1 MEKKEPKIKIYVSCH
16 KESYIPENQLLYPIQ
31 VGTAIADKKLPG
43 MLYDNEGDNISEK
56 NKQYCELTAQYWVW
70 KNDKDA
76 DYYGFFH
83 YRRYFNFSLREIE
96 EDGWGNVEYTQP
108 INKKILEELKIEEEW
123 MQKIICQYD
132 IIVPKRRK
140 LPVEQKNVFEQYVT
154 SIGQKKEDLKAVID
168 ILIKKFPEYYDI
180 CQKYLASDEA
190 YECNMFIMKKDMFVE
205 YTKWLFS
212 ILFELEKERD
222 FSTYNEVELRAPAY
236 LGERLFAIWFLY
248 NSKKRKWKVLE
259 LQKTLFRDTDEEK
272 KFIKTEPEAITV
284 ILSGNDYYS
293 PYIAVMV
300 ESILENSNNKRKYDI
315 YILTSDISEENK
327 KRIHAIVKDKD
338 NFSLNFVDVLHFVK
352 EKSFFVD
359 QHISVETYYRLYIL
373 DLFKSTS
380 KVLYLDSDMVVNE
393 DIAYLYD
400 TNIEGYYLAA
410 VKDIDIAGNSKR
422 DKGILEYL
430 SEEVGCKKEGSY
442 FQAGVILFNLDFIR
456 KKYKTE
462 DLVELALQKKWRYH
476 DQDVLNYAFKEKVY
490 YISQS
495 WNVLMN
501 WQNGTYESR
510 MNFIKY
516 APYVLY
522 SEYMKARVKPK
533 IVHYAGYQ
541 KPWEVTE
548 CDMSEYFWKYARKT
562 LYYEIIINRNKIK
575 ETIVVEKLEQKNKE
589 NILVEEV
596 DNQGIKIKGVDDP
609 IFVDGVMIKLINSF
623 NKRYPIGSK
632 KRARLRKIIKRFVK

>member
-1 MEKKEPKIKIYVSCH
+1 M
-16 KESYIPENQLLYPIQ
+16 
-31 VGTAIADKKLPG
+31 
-43 MLYDNEGDNISEK
+43 
-56 NKQYCELTAQYWVW
+56 
-70 KNDKDA
+70 
-76 DYYGFFH
+76 
-83 YRRYFNFSLREIE
+83 
-96 EDGWGNVEYTQP
+96 
-108 INKKILEELKIEEEW
+108 
-123 MQKIICQYD
+123 
-132 IIVPKRRK
+132 
-140 LPVEQKNVFEQYVT
+140 
-154 SIGQKKEDLKAVID
+154 
-168 ILIKKFPEYYDI
+168 
-180 CQKYLASDEA
+180 
-190 YECNMFIMKKDMFVE
+190 
-205 YTKWLFS
+205 
-212 ILFELEKERD
+212 
-222 FSTYNEVELRAPAY
+222 
-236 LGERLFAIWFLY
+236 
-248 NSKKRKWKVLE
+248 
-259 LQKTLFRDTDEEK
+259 
-272 KFIKTEPEAITV
+272 
-284 ILSGNDYYS
+284 
-293 PYIAVMV
+293 
-300 ESILENSNNKRKYDI
+300 
-315 YILTSDISEENK
+315 
-327 KRIHAIVKDKD
+327 
-338 NFSLNFVDVLHFVK
+338 
-352 EKSFFVD
+352 
-359 QHISVETYYRLYIL
+359 
-373 DLFKSTS
+373 
-380 KVLYLDSDMVVNE
+380 
-393 DIAYLYD
+393 
-400 TNIEGYYLAA
+400 
-410 VKDIDIAGNSKR
+410 
-422 DKGILEYL
+422 
-430 SEEVGCKKEGSY
+430 
-442 FQAGVILFNLDFIR
+442 FNLDFIR